1 MSPLLRVNVLSH
13 CRTEL
18 LTHLYQCI
26 YSCSA
31 YFCEFWSEFNFD
43 STQLVLNHTT
53 VKISPFQFRIQA
65 ITVLQLGRKLSN
77 FLCHK
82 MAYI

>member
-13 CRTEL
+13 CSTEL
-18 LTHLYQCI
+18 LTHLSQCT

-43 STQLVLNHTT
+43 SIHLVLNQSHSKNFT
-53 VKISPFQFRIQA
+53 IS
-65 ITVLQLGRKLSN
+65 VLYSSN
-77 FLCHK
+77 Y
-82 MAYI
+82 ATSIGT